1 MKIDRG
7 ISTDLEVAAEQVKA
21 AAKSIK
27 EAPVEFINT
36 GSIGLNLAVSG
47 KGRDGGWPRG
57 RIINLVGDG
66 SSGKTLLA
74 LEFCAYVYHRM
85 MGKESDLF
93 PKVKKIRIV
102 YDNGEMVM
110 DFPVASM
117 YGKDFADHIEWE
129 HSKYVEQFG
138 RRFTRECQ
146 EIKEGTLVMYVLD
159 SLDSLTSE
167 AGLERFEEA
176 AKKDKAEDGSY
187 GVEKPKYLS
196 ASFFANITSLMAGK
210 DITLIIISQ
219 IRSKIGVTFGEK
231 YSRAGGKAMDFY
243 THCVVWLAE
252 VEKLKKTFRGE
263 ERVYGIRTL
272 AKVKR
277 SKVWKPFREM
287 ELIIL
292 FDYGI
297 DDIGTTI
304 SYLWGPKV
312 KLLEWNGQEFK
323 REDLV
328 KHIEENNLQDELAEK
343 VENWWD
349 EIEENLKPDR
359 ISKY

>member
-7 ISTDLEVAAEQVKA
+7 VT
-21 AAKSIK
+21 KSGVE
-27 EAPVEFINT
+27 EAVDQIRTVYEIEDSPVEFIHS
-36 GSIGLNLAVSG
+36 GAIGLNLAVSG
-47 KGRDGGWPRG
+47 KGKDGGWPRG

-74 LEFCAYVYHRM
+74 LEFCAYVYHKM
-85 MGKESDLF
+85 MGKESNLF
-93 PKVKKIRIV
+93 PKVKRIRII
-102 YDNGEMVM
+102 YDNGEIVM
-110 DFPVASM
+110 DFPVSAM

-138 RRFTRECQ
+138 RRFARECQ
-146 EIKEGTLVMYVLD
+146 LLEDGTLLIYVLD

-167 AGLERFEEA
+167 AGLQRFEEA

-196 ASFFANITSLMAGK
+196 ASFFSNITSLMLGK
-210 DITLIIISQ
+210 DITLVIISQ

-287 ELIIL
+287 ELQIL

-297 DDIGTTI
+297 DDLGTTI

-312 KLLEWNGQEFK
+312 KAIDWNGTEYS
-323 REDLV
+323 RIELI

-343 VENWWD
+343 VEKWWN